1 MGDRD
6 FDDILKAVASDVH
19 DDSAIEDLGKALGF
33 RLGEISTFLKTN
45 MRYGEVTNRGTLQ
58 MLRKW
63 QQNVSKAEERS
74 LLRQKLI
81 AAGLRRVADDHLPGA
96 VHSAAGQT
104 QSQASRAPAQAATS
118 PIVTDNQIIKLSNIL
133 PGGNYT
139 SLAVALDVSLAESS
153 NIKRQHLLDNR
164 AATIEVLSA
173 WKTRTGGRIDELD
186 QALRE
191 AQCAGLIDQYKN

>member
-1 MGDRD
+1 MDDRD
-6 FDDILKAVASDVH
+6 FDDILKVVASDVH
-19 DDSAIEDLGKALGF
+19 DDSAIEELGKALGF

-63 QQNVSKAEERS
+63 QQNVSKAEETS

-81 AAGLRRVADDHLPGA
+81 EAGLRRVADDHLPGA
-96 VHSAAGQT
+96 VHSAAQT
-104 QSQASRAPAQAATS
+104 RPQASRAPAQAATS
-118 PIVTDNQIIKLSNIL
+118 SIVTDHQIIELSSIL

-139 SLAVALDVSLAESS
+139 NLAVALGISLSESS
-153 NIKRQHLLDNR
+153 NIKRQHLLDNK
-164 AATIEVLSA
+164 AATEELLNA

-191 AQCAGLIDQYKN
+191 AQCAGLTDQYKD